1 MVIRMMGG
9 LSLSRDGKTVAT
21 SDSRMKKVWT
31 LIAYLVLHRNDPIS
45 LEELTGILWNGSEC
59 NDPSNALKNLAYRSR
74 RMMEP
79 LHREGEGE
87 FIIFANGVYLWN
99 PDIPCRVDCEEMEE
113 CYRQASSPELSP
125 QKRLALLEQGL
136 DEYQGDFLPRLAFNQ
151 WAAEQCRYYQ
161 TIEEK
166 SVLLSA
172 ELLQT
177 VGREKSIIGL
187 AQWAVRSQ
195 PLSGTFQA
203 MLIRTH
209 LAAGNY
215 TRALEQYNTAADL
228 FYRQKGTGVPE
239 EVRAVYQQLLQ
250 KAHSSDFDLSI
261 IKEELREDTLLGAF
275 FCDYEAF
282 KNIYHL
288 QARTLLREGR
298 FLYIALLSFYGKD
311 GDSPSD
317 RQICEAMT
325 ALKDTLVKRLRK
337 GDVIAAYS
345 PSQYVLML
353 PLKDAATGEGV
364 LERLRT
370 SFFEEHPEINLRM
383 ETDLSMVEPTV

>member
-1 MVIRMMGG
+1 
-9 LSLSRDGKTVAT
+9 
-21 SDSRMKKVWT
+21 
-31 LIAYLVLHRNDPIS
+31 
-45 LEELTGILWNGSEC
+45 
-59 NDPSNALKNLAYRSR
+59 
-74 RMMEP
+74 
-79 LHREGEGE
+79 
-87 FIIFANGVYLWN
+87 
-99 PDIPCRVDCEEMEE
+99 MEE

-151 WAAEQCRYYQ
+151 WAAEQCHYYQ

-228 FYRQKGTGVPE
+228 FYRQKGTG
-239 EVRAVYQQLLQ
+239 
-250 KAHSSDFDLSI
+250 
-261 IKEELREDTLLGAF
+261 
-275 FCDYEAF
+275 
-282 KNIYHL
+282 
-288 QARTLLREGR
+288 
-298 FLYIALLSFYGKD
+298 
-311 GDSPSD
+311 
-317 RQICEAMT
+317 
-325 ALKDTLVKRLRK
+325 
-337 GDVIAAYS
+337 
-345 PSQYVLML
+345 
-353 PLKDAATGEGV
+353 EGV

-370 SFFEEHPEINLRM
+370 SFFEEHPEIDLRM

>member
-59 NDPSNALKNLAYRSR
+59 NNPSNALKNLAYRSR

-113 CYRQASSPELSP
+113 CYR
-125 QKRLALLEQGL
+125 RLLRRSFPRKSVWPYWNRGL
-136 DEYQGDFLPRLAFNQ
+136 MSIRVDFLPRLAFNQ
-151 WAAEQCRYYQ
+151 WAAEQCHYYQ

-228 FYRQKGTGVPE
+228 FYRQKAPACRRKSEPFINSCCKRLTAPILIFPLSKKNCGKIPSWGHFSAIMRRLRIFTTFRPGRCSGRGDFCTLPCFRFTGKM
-239 EVRAVYQQLLQ
+239 A
-250 KAHSSDFDLSI
+250 I
-261 IKEELREDTLLGAF
+261 
-275 FCDYEAF
+275 
-282 KNIYHL
+282 
-288 QARTLLREGR
+288 LLRIGGSAR
-298 FLYIALLSFYGKD
+298 
-311 GDSPSD
+311 
-317 RQICEAMT
+317 R
-325 ALKDTLVKRLRK
+325 
-337 GDVIAAYS
+337 
-345 PSQYVLML
+345 
-353 PLKDAATGEGV
+353 
-364 LERLRT
+364 
-370 SFFEEHPEINLRM
+370 
-383 ETDLSMVEPTV
+383 